1 MVRDVRALPL
11 SLSGTLDRFEI
22 ERQVAAGGM
31 ATVYRAR
38 DRDNGAPVALKVLHG
53 RGAPHAERF
62 GQEAQFLAELT
73 HPAVVRY
80 VAHGSTLSGE
90 HYLAMEWLDGET
102 LEERLERG
110 ALGVVETVDL
120 GRRVADALGSAHR
133 RGIVH
138 RDIKPSNLF
147 LPQGS
152 LEAAKV
158 LDFGLARRVL
168 DPRRIT
174 QAGKIM
180 GTPMY
185 MAPEQ
190 ARGEP
195 HIDGRADIFAL
206 GCVLYECLAREV
218 AFNGPTAMAVLAKI
232 CLEEPRPLRDICP
245 TLPGD
250 LEAILARMLLKERG
264 ERIADA
270 AALALELERAAERLG
285 AGGATASAGGDRS
298 PVRAPASA
306 LTSDEQRMICVV
318 LASAPPPEP
327 DEDIQVWSVSEA
339 QTIPTPTDASATL
352 VMPESAASFDG
363 GAVEKLRATLQRL
376 GARLDRLLD
385 GSTIV
390 TVVGR
395 AAPTDQAAAAARSAL
410 VLQAAQP
417 GAAITISTG
426 RAVIFGRLPMGE
438 VIDRGAELLRE
449 VVPGAICVDAVTAG
463 LLAARF
469 EIRDGGPRGWRTLA
483 AEKPLA
489 DVPRTVLGKATAC
502 VGRDRELALLEGTFD
517 ECIDEPVARALL
529 VTAPAGGGKSRLRH
543 ELIARLAARTRPERA
558 RFELLIGHGD
568 AMVAGSPFGLLGP
581 AVRAAAPDGGE
592 AGLMTRVGRCL
603 PPEAARRVAE
613 FLGELAGVPFPDDAS
628 PALRAARRD
637 PRLMAD
643 QIRAA
648 WLEWLSA
655 ECQRQPVL
663 LVLDDVQW
671 GDRSSLQLVD
681 AALRALRDRPLMV
694 VAFARPEVDEQFP
707 GLWQE
712 RDLQRVTL
720 RALTRR
726 ACQALAQQVLGA
738 DLGAET
744 LEWLLERSDGNPFY
758 LEELIRAVA
767 AGARASL
774 PETVLGMVQARLD
787 ALGGDS
793 KRVLRAASI
802 FGRTFS
808 RTGVSALIGE
818 HDRATL
824 SACLEVLVAHEVISP
839 RETGLRAAGDEY
851 VFRHAL
857 LRDAAYAML
866 TEGDRGLG
874 HLLAGEYLERADAR
888 DAIALVE
895 HFERGGDRSRAARFC
910 QAAAEQALEGND
922 LGSAIARVARG
933 VALGAS
939 GGVLGRLRLVEAQTR
954 FWRGEHAEAETAAG
968 EAVSNTE
975 PGSAVWFEAVAE
987 LMSALGQRGKY
998 PDVGRW
1004 ATAVGAAV
1012 AAPEAARAQLAC
1024 LIRAVGYLL
1033 PGGRYETADAI
1044 LARVEA
1050 ATVGF
1055 TQLEPLEAAK
1065 LHAVRA
1071 LRALHSGDQP
1081 AAIDLYQAA
1090 VEAAAAAGDART
1102 LSNMHAHLAFT
1113 WADLGQLDQAEG
1125 LLRQSLAEAQG
1136 LELNY
1141 LIVFALIN
1149 LAPVLSYTGRLD
1161 EARRCAL
1168 QALELGRRQGDRRWE
1183 GAAQLYLSTISFLAG
1198 DLAEAESSAR
1208 LAGEILAAPLQ
1219 PSAMAAEARALLAQG
1234 RAAEALALART
1245 ANDLLATMGAVEE
1258 YESLVRLVLPEALAA
1273 TGDAAAAREALRAA
1287 RDRLLARAGQIHNPA
1302 FRESFLTRLPD
1313 NARTVQLAREWG
1325 I

>member
-1 MVRDVRALPL
+1 MVRDVRAQSL
-11 SLSGTLDRFEI
+11 SLSGTIDRFDI

-38 DRDNGAPVALKVLHG
+38 DRDGGAPVALKVLHG
-53 RGAPHAERF
+53 RGAAHADRF
-62 GQEAQFLAELT
+62 GQEAQLLAELN

-80 VAHGSTLSGE
+80 VAHGSTPSGE

-102 LEERLERG
+102 LEERLERS
-110 ALGVVETVDL
+110 ALSVVETVDL

-138 RDIKPSNLF
+138 RDVKPSNLF

-152 LEAAKV
+152 LGVAKV
-158 LDFGLARRVL
+158 LDFGLARRML

-206 GCVLYECLAREV
+206 GCVLYECLTREV
-218 AFNGPTAMAVLAKI
+218 AFNGATAMAVLAKI
-232 CLEEPRPLRDICP
+232 CLEEPRPLRDLCP
-245 TLPGD
+245 DLPGD
-250 LEAILARMLLKERG
+250 FEEILGRMLLKERG

-270 AALALELERAAERLG
+270 AAVAHELDRVAARLG
-285 AGGATASAGGDRS
+285 AGGGAVAGDGGSD
-298 PVRAPASA
+298 PARAAASA

-318 LASAPPPEP
+318 LASAPRPEP
-327 DEDIQVWSVSEA
+327 RHDPAAWDVSDA
-339 QTIPTPTDASATL
+339 QTLPTGASATL
-352 VMPESAASFDG
+352 VMPETAPTLDDVEVDG
-363 GAVEKLRATLQRL
+363 LRANLRRF
-376 GARLDRLLD
+376 GARLDRLID
-385 GSTIV
+385 GSMIV
-390 TVVGR
+390 TVAGR

-410 VLQAAQP
+410 VLRAALS
-417 GAAITISTG
+417 GAAFTISTG

-449 VVPGAICVDAVTAG
+449 VAPGAICVDAVTAD

-469 EIRDGGPRGWRTLA
+469 EIRDGGPRGSRTLA
-483 AEKPLA
+483 AEKALA
-489 DVPRTVLGKATAC
+489 DAPRTVLGKTTAC
-502 VGRDRELALLEGTFD
+502 VGRDRELALLEGTFE
-517 ECIDEPVARALL
+517 ECVEEPVARALL

-543 ELIARLAARTRPERA
+543 ELVARLTQPGRPDPA
-558 RFELLIGHGD
+558 RFELLVGYGD

-581 AVRAAAPDGGE
+581 AVRAAADGRE
-592 AGLMTRVGRCL
+592 AGLMARVGRCL
-603 PPEAARRVAE
+603 PPEAVPRVAE
-613 FLGELAGVPFPDDAS
+613 FLGELAGLPFPDEAS

-648 WLEWLSA
+648 WLEWLGA

-671 GDRSSLQLVD
+671 GDRPSLQLVD

-694 VAFARPEVDEQFP
+694 LAFARPEVDEQFP

-738 DLGAET
+738 DLRADT

-767 AGARASL
+767 AGARAAL

-808 RTGVSALIGE
+808 RAGVSALIGE
-818 HDRATL
+818 RDRATL
-824 SACLEVLVAHEVISP
+824 SACLDVLVAHEVISP
-839 RETGLRAAGDEY
+839 RETALGAAGDEY
-851 VFRHAL
+851 GFRHAL

-866 TEGDRGLG
+866 TEGDRALG
-874 HLLAGEYLERADAR
+874 HLLAGEYLERSDAR
-888 DAIALVE
+888 EAIALVE

-910 QAAAEQALEGND
+910 QTAAEQALEGND
-922 LGSAIARVARG
+922 LGAAIARVARG
-933 VALGAS
+933 VELGAA
-939 GGVLGRLRLVEAQTR
+939 GAVLGGLRLVEAQAR
-954 FWRGEHAEAETAAG
+954 FWRGEHADAETAAAA
-968 EAVSNTE
+968 AVTNTDL
-975 PGSAVWFEAVAE
+975 GSAVWFAAVAE

-998 PDVGRW
+998 SDVGRW

-1012 AAPEAARAQLAC
+1012 AAPSAESAQLAC

-1044 LARVEA
+1044 LARVET
-1050 ATVGF
+1050 ATAGF

-1081 AAIDLYQAA
+1081 AAIELYQAA
-1090 VEAAAAAGDART
+1090 VNAAAAAGDART

-1113 WADLGQLDQAEG
+1113 WADLGQLDEAEA

-1149 LAPVLSYTGRLD
+1149 LAPVLSYTGRLE

-1198 DLAEAESSAR
+1198 DLADAESRAR

-1219 PSAMAAEARALLAQG
+1219 PSAMAAQARAVLAQG
-1234 RAAEALALART
+1234 RATEALAIART

-1273 TGDAAAAREALRAA
+1273 TGEAAAARAALRAA
-1287 RDRLLARAGQIHNPA
+1287 RERLLARAGQIRDPT

-1313 NARTVQLAREWG
+1313 NARTLELARQWG